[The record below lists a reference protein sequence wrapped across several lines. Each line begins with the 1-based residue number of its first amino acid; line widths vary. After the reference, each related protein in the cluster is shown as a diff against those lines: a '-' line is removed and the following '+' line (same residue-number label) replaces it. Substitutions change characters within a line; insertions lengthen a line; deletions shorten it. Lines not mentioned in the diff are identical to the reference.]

1 LSQELHTVG
10 LLLPHVLVGY
20 RWQNIGLSPDDS
32 GSTAMYATS
41 CRNFPNPAGHFHG
54 TVALQ
59 NSLSVCTKVLRPI
72 QANLGLSDEFL

>member
-1 LSQELHTVG
+1 MSFPLQQGVG
-10 LLLPHVLVGY
+10 HEVG
-20 RWQNIGLSPDDS
+20 RQRG
-32 GSTAMYATS
+32 TAL
-41 CRNFPNPAGHFHG
+41 RQPFFNGPFPNPAGHFHG